1 MQRRKFLSRM
11 SLLALGTTTQLD
23 AFEFY
28 SIEEKFRN
36 FFSSSAPKKTK
47 PKNIIVDTPKTIIE
61 KKPKIITTAEHKII
75 KKEKVVL
82 DEKEFALLKDLHEH
96 LKRVRYICGYG
107 HFNLVGIDEMNK
119 IAKDYSKVG
128 KFTKKELALVERLF
142 YEEASTYGFY
152 GEKVLTN
159 ISDNI
164 SNREITKIAH
174 TGHYLFRGKPQE
186 MYGQIRS
193 ELGSSVVL
201 TSGVRSIIKQL
212 YLFINKA
219 VKTKGDL
226 SLASHS
232 LAPVGYS
239 YHGVGDFDV
248 GKLGFG
254 ARNFTSAFS
263 KTDEYKKLID
273 SGYIKI
279 RYPKGNPYG
288 VRFEPWH
295 IKVV

>member
-1 MQRRKFLSRM
+1 MLVQRRKFFSQM
-11 SLLALGTTTQLD
+11 SLLALVSSQAN
-23 AFEFY
+23 AFGFY
-28 SIEEKFRN
+28 SLEDKFKN
-36 FFSSSAPKKTK
+36 FFSNTERKKVEEKKVILSPEKVLEDKSKIITKVDSKVNKKTK
-47 PKNIIVDTPKTIIE
+47 VILNGED
-61 KKPKIITTAEHKII
+61 
-75 KKEKVVL
+75 L
-82 DEKEFALLKDLHEH
+82 LLLKKLHER

-107 HFNLVGIDEMNK
+107 HFNLVGIDEMNS
-119 IAKDYSKVG
+119 IAKGYSKVG
-128 KFTKKELALVERLF
+128 KFSKDELALIERLF
-142 YEEASTYGFY
+142 YEEASSYGFY
-152 GEKVLTN
+152 GKKVLTD

-164 SNREITKIAH
+164 NKKEIRKINH
-174 TGHYLFRGKPQE
+174 TGHYLFKGKPEQ
-186 MYGQIRS
+186 MYAQIRS
-193 ELGSSVVL
+193 ELGDSIIL

-219 VKTKGDL
+219 VKTDGDL

-248 GKLGFG
+248 GKVGFG
-254 ARNFTSAFS
+254 NRNFTSEFS

-279 RYPKGNPYG
+279 RYPEGNPYG

>member
-1 MQRRKFLSRM
+1 MQRRKFLSQM
-11 SLLALGTTTQLD
+11 SLLALGAAEAN

-28 SIEEKFRN
+28 SIEDKFRN
-36 FFSSSAPKKTK
+36 FFSSEELKKQKIEKIVVETPK
-47 PKNIIVDTPKTIIE
+47 IIVE
-61 KKPKIITTAEHKII
+61 KKPKIITKKEPEVQKKAKII
-75 KKEKVVL
+75 LSEN
-82 DEKEFALLKDLHEH
+82 EFVLLKNLHSH

-119 IAKDYSKVG
+119 IARNYSKVG
-128 KFTKKELALVERLF
+128 SFTKEELALVERLF
-142 YEEASTYGFY
+142 YEEASSYGFY
-152 GEKVLTN
+152 GEKVLTD

-164 SNREITKIAH
+164 NAREIAKIPR
-174 TGHYLFRGKPQE
+174 TGHYLFKGKPEQ

-193 ELGSSVVL
+193 ELGESVVL

-248 GKLGFG
+248 GKVGLG

-273 SGYIKI
+273 SGYVKI
-279 RYPKGNPYG
+279 RYPQGNPFG

>member
-1 MQRRKFLSRM
+1 MQRRKFFSQM
-11 SLLALGTTTQLD
+11 SLLALSASQAN
-23 AFEFY
+23 AFGFY
-28 SIEEKFRN
+28 SLEDKFKNFFSTTVTKNIEEKKIELSPVN
-36 FFSSSAPKKTK
+36 VA
-47 PKNIIVDTPKTIIE
+47 E
-61 KKPKIITTAEHKII
+61 KKQKIITKIEPKI
-75 KKEKVVL
+75 NKKEKIIL
-82 DEKEFALLKDLHEH
+82 NGEEFNLLKSLHAR

-107 HFNLVGIDEMNK
+107 HFNLVGIDEMNS

-128 KFTKKELALVERLF
+128 KFSKEELALIERLF
-142 YEEASTYGFY
+142 YEEASSYGFY
-152 GEKVLTN
+152 GEKVLTD
-159 ISDNI
+159 ITDNI
-164 SNREITKIAH
+164 NSREIKKINH
-174 TGHYLFRGKPQE
+174 TGHYLFKGKPEQ
-186 MYGQIRS
+186 MYTQIRS
-193 ELGSSVVL
+193 ELGESVVL

-239 YHGVGDFDV
+239 YHGIGDFDV
-248 GKLGFG
+248 GKVGFG

-263 KTDEYKKLID
+263 KTDEYKRLID
-273 SGYIKI
+273 SGYVKI
-279 RYPKGNPYG
+279 RYPEGNPFG

>member
-1 MQRRKFLSRM
+1 VQRRKFFSQM
-11 SLLALGTTTQLD
+11 SLLALCSSQAN
-23 AFEFY
+23 AFGFY
-28 SIEEKFRN
+28 SLEDKFKN
-36 FFSSSAPKKTK
+36 FFSNTGTKK
-47 PKNIIVDTPKTIIE
+47 VEE
-61 KKPKIITTAEHKII
+61 KKIELPPVKIVEKKSKIITKIEPKVV
-75 KKEKVVL
+75 KKSKVVL
-82 DEKEFALLKDLHEH
+82 NNEEFALLKSLHAR

-107 HFNLVGIDEMNK
+107 HFNLVGIDEMNS

-128 KFTKKELALVERLF
+128 KFTKDELSLIERLF
-142 YEEASTYGFY
+142 YEEASSYGFY

-159 ISDNI
+159 IADNI
-164 SNREITKIAH
+164 NTKEIAKINH
-174 TGHYLFRGKPQE
+174 TGHYLFRGKPEQ
-186 MYGQIRS
+186 MYAQIRS
-193 ELGSSVVL
+193 ELGESVIL

-219 VKTKGDL
+219 VKTDGDL

-239 YHGVGDFDV
+239 YHGIGDFDV
-248 GKLGFG
+248 GKVGFG
-254 ARNFTSAFS
+254 NRNFTSEFS

-273 SGYIKI
+273 SGYVKI
-279 RYPKGNPYG
+279 RYPEGNPYG